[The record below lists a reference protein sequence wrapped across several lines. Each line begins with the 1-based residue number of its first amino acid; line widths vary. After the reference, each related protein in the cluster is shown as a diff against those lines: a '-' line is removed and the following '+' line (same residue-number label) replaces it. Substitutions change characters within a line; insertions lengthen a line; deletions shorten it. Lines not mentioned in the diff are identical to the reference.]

1 MNGFAIV
8 FTVAIFILLA
18 GCPIPGLDNRQPAQ
32 IALDAAHQKTP
43 EGGLANDLKS
53 AAALTPQC
61 TEEEFLSK
69 ASLLSS
75 VANNVGGI
83 TMGTDKQLDL
93 AANAS
98 VVLADA
104 MSCNPEV
111 VENVQP
117 QADGTYTVE
126 YTINVPASCPIN
138 EINQLPANEPVLVIK
153 VDPLTQN
160 AEVVKGKLDQQGE
173 INAQA
178 VRTAIPLAGNCLLP
192 LVISAAQ
199 QGGMISSAVNAAP
212 APETPEA
219 GETEEIVP
227 PELPPTL
234 PAE

>member
-1 MNGFAIV
+1 MNKIHV
-8 FTVAIFILLA
+8 IFTIGIFILLA
-18 GCPIPGLDNRQPAQ
+18 GCPIPGLDNRPPGQ
-32 IALDAAHQKTP
+32 IAIDTAHQKTP

-61 TEEEFLSK
+61 TEEEFQSK

-75 VANNVGGI
+75 VANSVGGI

-98 VVLADA
+98 VMLAEA
-104 MSCNPEV
+104 KSCNPEV
-111 VENVQP
+111 KENARP

-126 YTINVPASCPIN
+126 YTINVPAGCSIN

-153 VDPLTQN
+153 VDPLTQT

-192 LVISAAQ
+192 LVLSAAQ
-199 QGGMISSAVNAAP
+199 QGGMISNAAP
-212 APETPEA
+212 APEAPET

-227 PELPPTL
+227 P
-234 PAE
+234 AE